1 MSGAW
6 PQWETTEMMIV
17 YCCTG
22 HEYQNFSI
30 YTVTSTVEENMHKG
44 NDIGPEGG
52 RVIGE
57 ALKDNF
63 MFEEF
68 DLSGKHY

>member
-1 MSGAW
+1 MSWSMASM
-6 PQWETTEMMIV
+6 ESTEMMDV

-44 NDIGPEGG
+44 NDIGPEG
-52 RVIGE
+52 RRTIGE
-57 ALKDNF
+57 AFKNIF
-63 MFEEF
+63 MF
-68 DLSGKHY
+68 